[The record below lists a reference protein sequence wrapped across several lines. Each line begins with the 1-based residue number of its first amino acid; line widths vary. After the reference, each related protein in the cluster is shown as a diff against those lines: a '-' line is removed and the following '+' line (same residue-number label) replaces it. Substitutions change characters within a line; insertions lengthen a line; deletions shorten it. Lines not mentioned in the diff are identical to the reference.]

1 MPKKYFRGVAHAD
14 KIIII
19 HDFQSVDHN
28 LLAPLCG
35 VSEGIFNGDEVI
47 AR

>member
-1 MPKKYFRGVAHAD
+1 MHGG

-19 HDFQSVDHN
+19 HDFQTVDYN

-47 AR
+47 AG